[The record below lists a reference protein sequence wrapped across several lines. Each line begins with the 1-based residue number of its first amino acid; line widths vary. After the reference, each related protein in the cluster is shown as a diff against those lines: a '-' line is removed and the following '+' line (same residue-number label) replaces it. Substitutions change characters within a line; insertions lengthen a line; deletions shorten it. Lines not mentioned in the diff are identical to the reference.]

1 MREALQ
7 LLDRDLLLSL
17 NDWGNPA
24 WDVFWLFITNKWT
37 AVPLYAVLVWL
48 LYKQFALKKF
58 LMLLLLVVLLI
69 ALTDQTA
76 NVFKYGFERL
86 RPCHEPT
93 LNGLVSLVGARC
105 GGQFGFFS
113 AHAANNAALA
123 LFIGLLLRN
132 RFAWGVF
139 RGLLLW
145 TFLVAYSR
153 VYVGVHYP
161 GDVLFGLLLGGLY
174 GWGFSIIAD
183 KIFKKR
189 TFKGKK
195 QMSKK

>member
-1 MREALQ
+1 MLEALQ
-7 LLDRDLLLSL
+7 HIDRDVLLLF
-17 NDWGNPA
+17 NDWGSHS

-48 LYKQFALKKF
+48 LYKQFAIKKF
-58 LMLLLLVVLLI
+58 LILLLLVILLI

-76 NVFKYGFERL
+76 NLFKYGFERL
-86 RPCHEPT
+86 RPCHEPA
-93 LNGLVSLVGARC
+93 LDGRVSLVGNRC

-123 LFIGLLLRN
+123 FFIGLLLRS
-132 RFAWGVF
+132 RYIWLF

-161 GDVLFGLLLGGLY
+161 GDVLFGLLIGSLY
-174 GWGFSIIAD
+174 GLGFVVVSK
-183 KIFKKR
+183 KIF
-189 TFKGKK
+189 GKLGI
-195 QMSKK
+195 